1 MSRSELIGWKREGSN
16 MDAAIGYIR
25 VSTTVQADDGISLEM
40 QVKKIKE
47 YCKLH
52 EIELAGIYGD
62 AISGKAIEIRPGFQA
77 VMWMAERHRIQH
89 VIVWKLDRLARK
101 ALDTL
106 KIAEAW
112 DKIGVALH
120 SITDKIDTK
129 SAIGRL
135 FFTMQAALAEFER
148 ALIVERTQAAM
159 NHLKATGQK
168 TGSQAPYG
176 YRHEGNRVVED
187 EKEQECLLVVQNLRE
202 LHPAWSLRKLGKAL
216 GARGFHN
223 RNGNGFGAETI
234 KGMLEARA

>member
-1 MSRSELIGWKREGSN
+1 MST
-16 MDAAIGYIR
+16 AIGYIR
-25 VSTTVQADDGISLEM
+25 VSTDDQAENGVSLEM

-47 YCKLH
+47 YCRLH
-52 EIELAGIYGD
+52 ELELAGIYGD
-62 AISGKAIEIRPGFQA
+62 AVSGKAIEIRPSFQA
-77 VMWMAERHRIQH
+77 VMYMAERHRIQH

-148 ALIVERTQAAM
+148 MLIVERTQAAM

-187 EKEQECLLVVQNLRE
+187 ENEQECLVVLQNLHE
-202 LHPAWSLRKLGKAL
+202 LYPSWSLRRLGQAL
-216 GARGFHN
+216 SENGFKN

-234 KGMLEARA
+234 KGMLEAGA

>member
-1 MSRSELIGWKREGSN
+1 MPSTNGEGEI
-16 MDAAIGYIR
+16 MKAIGYIR
-25 VSTTVQADDGISLEM
+25 VSTDDQAENGVSLEM

-159 NHLKATGQK
+159 NYLKAKGQK
-168 TGSQAPYG
+168 TSSQAPYG
-176 YRHEGNRVVED
+176 YRHEGNQVVEND
-187 EKEQECLLVVQNLRE
+187 REQECLVVLQNLRE
-202 LHPAWSLRKLGKAL
+202 IHPSWSLRDLGRSLAN
-216 GARGFHN
+216 AGFKN
-223 RNGNGFGAETI
+223 RNGNGFAPGCI
-234 KGMLEARA
+234 KVMLEARA